1 MKKQQYTKPA
11 TSIVKSY
18 MEQVM
23 TAVSHTKTEGYG
35 DEKPEGPEYG
45 GDGAGSDEDMNG
57 AKKNNAWAS
66 WDE

>member
-11 TSIVKSY
+11 TSIVESY
-18 MEQVM
+18 MERVM
-23 TAVSHTKTEGYG
+23 TAVSDTKTETPDGTTT
-35 DEKPEGPEYG
+35 DGPVF
-45 GDGAGSDEDMNG
+45 DGVGNGEDM